1 MAVITLDKST
11 TALLMADFS
20 AGNMAQNPIVHERQT
35 FERAGEVLAAARHAG
50 IFVTY
55 CISHFRPG
63 YPEIPAQ
70 HNPRSPMRAA
80 GAVLPAD
87 PAMLIHPAVKPRE
100 GEPVIAKHRTNAFS
114 GSAFDTILRSQG
126 IETLILMGHA
136 TSGVIV
142 STVRLAADLDY
153 HVIVV
158 EDGCADRDPEVHQLL
173 IEKGFPRQATVVS
186 AAELVTALTQVE
198 GR

>member
-1 MAVITLDKST
+1 
-11 TALLMADFS
+11 
-20 AGNMAQNPIVHERQT
+20 MAQNPIGHERQT
-35 FERAGEVLAAARHAG
+35 FERAGEVLAAARQAG

-55 CISHFRPG
+55 CIAHFRPG

-87 PAMLIHPAVKPRE
+87 PALLIHPSVKPRE
-100 GEPVIAKHRTNAFS
+100 GEPVIAKHRTSAFS
-114 GSAFDTILRSQG
+114 GSAFDTILRSQD
-126 IETLILMGHA
+126 IDTIILMGHA
-136 TSGVIV
+136 TSGVIL

-158 EDGCADRDPEVHQLL
+158 EDGCADRDPDVHQLL
-173 IEKGFPRQATVVS
+173 MAKVFPRQATVVS
-186 AAELVTALTQVE
+186 AAALVAALAQVE